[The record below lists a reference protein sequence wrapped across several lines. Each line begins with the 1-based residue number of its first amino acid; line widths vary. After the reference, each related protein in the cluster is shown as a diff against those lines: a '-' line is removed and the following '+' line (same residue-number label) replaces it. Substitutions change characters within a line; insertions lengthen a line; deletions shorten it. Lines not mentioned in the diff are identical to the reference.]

1 MCLLYCDD
9 GFSVDIAEILYK
21 ANLKRFV
28 IYLGKLIFMSTR
40 LSKNTNGINAK
51 IEG

>member
-1 MCLLYCDD
+1 M
-9 GFSVDIAEILYK
+9 DIAEILYK

-40 LSKNTNGINAK
+40 LSKKYKWNKCQNRRKPSSAFQHLT
-51 IEG
+51 